1 MTSEDVLAGGVPA
14 PMHEKRA
21 FLDVRD
27 LRVHFPT
34 DDGVVKS
41 VDGLS
46 FQLERGKRLGIG
58 GESGSGKSVTSLS
71 IMGLHKAGAAKI
83 SGEIWVGDT
92 ELVSADPETVRK
104 LRGKTMAMIFQDPL
118 SAMHPYY

>member
-1 MTSEDVLAGGVPA
+1 MAPVLAGGVPA
-14 PMHEKRA
+14 PLHEKRP

-46 FQLERGKRLGIG
+46 FPLERGKRLGIV

-71 IMGLHKAGAAKI
+71 IMGLHRRARRRSPARSGSATASSSRRIRSACASCAARR
-83 SGEIWVGDT
+83 W
-92 ELVSADPETVRK
+92 R
-104 LRGKTMAMIFQDPL
+104 
-118 SAMHPYY
+118 